1 MPSDQERK
9 DLIQGL
15 LDNGVPVDKLK
26 AAVGS
31 LKSPEQQELFFQTAA
46 QKLGRTYGAEPAQAG
61 YQPPEGAKFTPDSQ
75 NLTPGQELV
84 KEGLDTLPA
93 IGATVGGILGG
104 STAGAASLGVGTA
117 PGALAGAG
125 AGGSLGAV
133 VKNALTALLLPSEA
147 PETVGAN
154 LADTTL
160 EGAKGVVAEAGGR
173 VLGAGLKLAGK
184 GVAKTLSA
192 GATKLKETAIPG
204 FKKVVESLGG
214 ENGAQTVLTA
224 MDDYAVMKNPT
235 TAGRISQKLGAAKK
249 QVETMLN
256 SMYDVGEEM
265 ASKMGAKNIPRAAKE
280 EVTPK
285 IVERLKAIYGSTP
298 LEENEIK
305 HALKRLGSLFPDESI
320 TPQTMRAAAIK
331 LEKGVYSKGGELLTI
346 DQKLGLAIREQLEET
361 IAQVSPA
368 AAESIKRVSKAYRV
382 LSLARIEAVKASK
395 QKFGLVS
402 MLKVAGIKIASNPVA
417 GAAAVAYELSPTL
430 AKTTASAVAQPL
442 AKYSTKLI
450 ELAPQLGE
458 GGRTVLRLASQKG
471 LDAALKYHTYQLLNN
486 AKYAEQ
492 FQALGGIKIDESGE
506 QGGQQ

>member
-46 QKLGRTYGAEPAQAG
+46 QKLGRSYGSAPEAEGYRPPSGAE
-61 YQPPEGAKFTPDSQ
+61 FTPDSA
-75 NLTPGQELV
+75 LTPGKQLI
-84 KEGLDTLPA
+84 KDAAAALPSSLALAGGL
-93 IGATVGGILGG
+93 VGG
-104 STAGAASLGVGTA
+104 TAAGAATLGMGA
-117 PGALAGAG
+117 PAGAVTLAAAGGALGT
-125 AGGSLGAV
+125 SLKNAIMSLVQPEEAPQNPVQAMASATQGAV
-133 VKNALTALLLPSEA
+133 
-147 PETVGAN
+147 
-154 LADTTL
+154 
-160 EGAKGVVAEAGGR
+160 EGATQEMGGR
-173 VLGAGLKLAGK
+173 VLGAGLQVAGK
-184 GVAKTLSA
+184 GVSKAVTA
-192 GATKLKETAIPG
+192 GAKKLKETAIPG